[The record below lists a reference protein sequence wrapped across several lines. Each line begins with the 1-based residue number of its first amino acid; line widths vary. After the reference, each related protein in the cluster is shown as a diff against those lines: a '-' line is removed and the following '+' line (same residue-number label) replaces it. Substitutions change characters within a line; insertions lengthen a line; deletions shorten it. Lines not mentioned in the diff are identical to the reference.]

1 MIVTNEG
8 FLLYSDFAGLVD
20 EEFKDAVLQD
30 RTPMEAW
37 HILGDY
43 PHLMLTVAHK
53 SDGRREY
60 LLRGELLTIA
70 AVMISRLRSQRFA
83 QHTVIPVSNSH
94 PNSPVP
100 KCSFFI
106 IFVLKSLQISELS
119 R

>member
-30 RTPMEAW
+30 RIPMEAW

-70 AVMISRLRSQRFA
+70 AVMISRFRSQRFP
-83 QHTVIPVSNSH
+83 QHTVIPVSNSL
-94 PNSPVP
+94 PDFPVP
-100 KCSFFI
+100 KGSSFI
-106 IFVLKSLQISELS
+106 ILDLKGLQISDLS